1 MAAPTFT
8 SSETVAKGR
17 SGECV
22 IEMVMSSG
30 FGSNPGGTPPP
41 TEGQLWP
48 RGNS

>member
-8 SSETVAKGR
+8 VSNTVSKGR
-17 SGECV
+17 TGECI
-22 IEMVMSSG
+22 IEMILSV
-30 FGSNPGGTPPP
+30 GSKGGSPVP

>member
-1 MAAPTFT
+1 MAAPSFT
-8 SSETVAKGR
+8 PSSTEAKGR

-30 FGSNPGGTPPP
+30 FGSNPDPQVP